1 MLYGRLDD
9 LRDRASGRLSKVLLE
24 TGGTPAARSERD
36 AFVEMYSQRITQ
48 LDAAEN
54 GLCFGRLDLA
64 EGDRRY
70 IGRIGILDDTS
81 DYEALLV
88 DWRAPAAR
96 PFYIAT
102 AFTPEGVLRRR
113 HIRTRQRKVT
123 GVDDE
128 VLDIGP
134 DGEAGQ
140 ERAAGH
146 AGLTG
151 EAALIAALSATR
163 TGRMADIVETIQAE
177 QDLIIRSPHNGV
189 TVVQGAPGTG
199 KTAVALHR
207 AAYLLYTYREQ
218 LSRRGVLIVGP
229 NPTFLRYI
237 GHVLPSLGE
246 TGVLMLTIADLYPG
260 ITARRGEAPET
271 AEIKGRPAMAG
282 VLAAAVRNRQQ
293 LPAEP
298 LEITFEREVLTL
310 DRKTVQRA
318 RERARR
324 SRRPHNQ
331 ARPIF
336 VREIINALVQQVTSK
351 FTAGLRETDKMV
363 AEILG
368 EEVPAADSTVLGS
381 ADTED
386 IRAELRQDPKV
397 RAAIA
402 QLWPVLTP
410 QRLLDDLFASPRRL
424 AAAAPRLG
432 AAERDL
438 LRREPGG
445 GWTPADV
452 PLLDEA
458 AELLGDDDRVAR
470 QRARRE
476 RQQQVAYAQG
486 VLDIVSR
493 DLEDDPEILMA
504 YDLLN
509 ADRLA
514 GRHEELSYLTTAE
527 RAALD
532 RTWAFGHI
540 VVDEAQE
547 LSEMAWRMLMR
558 RCPSRSMTIAGD
570 IAQSSNPASATSW
583 DQVLD
588 PASGQPLAAG
598 PADHQ
603 LPDPRGDHDRGR
615 GRAGQD
621 RPGLRRAHVGAGDGD
636 DAVAAGGQGGRA
648 GLPGGGSRGPR
659 GRGGRGWQRRGAGPA
674 GPGRRG
680 HRGRDRRP
688 AGRRNGHRAGG
699 IGPAST
705 GRGRRAWTEPSQHRP
720 SQRRPGPRRSGRRG
734 PGRRSRRG
742 RPGPGRAG
750 RGADRQPG
758 QGTGVRLGA
767 DRRPGPD
774 PGRVPARPERPV
786 RRDDQGHPAARR
798 RPSRPRPRGAAP
810 ADPPAMTTPAGG
822 APNQGISGPG
832 PSDQGIPASTAPA
845 TGTPATGPPPSGTRP
860 RSAGSAI
867 RWPTWSPTT

>member
-1 MLYGRLDD
+1 M
-9 LRDRASGRLSKVLLE
+9 S
-24 TGGTPAARSERD
+24 
-36 AFVEMYSQRITQ
+36 
-48 LDAAEN
+48 
-54 GLCFGRLDLA
+54 
-64 EGDRRY
+64 
-70 IGRIGILDDTS
+70 
-81 DYEALLV
+81 
-88 DWRAPAAR
+88 
-96 PFYIAT
+96 
-102 AFTPEGVLRRR
+102 
-113 HIRTRQRKVT
+113 
-123 GVDDE
+123 
-128 VLDIGP
+128 
-134 DGEAGQ
+134 
-140 ERAAGH
+140 
-146 AGLTG
+146 
-151 EAALIAALSATR
+151 
-163 TGRMADIVETIQAE
+163 
-177 QDLIIRSPHNGV
+177 
-189 TVVQGAPGTG
+189 
-199 KTAVALHR
+199 
-207 AAYLLYTYREQ
+207 
-218 LSRRGVLIVGP
+218 
-229 NPTFLRYI
+229 
-237 GHVLPSLGE
+237 
-246 TGVLMLTIADLYPG
+246 TIADLYPG

-271 AEIKGRPAMAG
+271 AEIKGRPDMAG

-310 DRKTVQRA
+310 DRKTVQQA

-336 VREIINALVQQVTSK
+336 VREIINALVRQVTSK

-386 IRAELRQDPKV
+386 IRAELREDPKV
-397 RAAIA
+397 RAAIT

-424 AAAAPRLG
+424 AAAAPRLA

-438 LRREPGG
+438 LRREPRG

-547 LSEMAWRMLMR
+547 LSEMAWRMLLR

-583 DQVLD
+583 DQVLTPHLGNRWRLDRLTINYRTPAEIMTVAADVLAKID
-588 PASGQPLAAG
+588 PDFDAPMSVRETGTRPWRQEVKADELTYQLAAAAVLEAAEAG
-598 PADHQ
+598 GGNVAVLVPPALVGQ
-603 LPDPRGDHDRGR
+603 VTEAVTAAL
-615 GRAGQD
+615 RAG
-621 RPGLRRAHVGAGDGD
+621 A
-636 DAVAAGGQGGRA
+636 
-648 GLPGGGSRGPR
+648 
-659 GRGGRGWQRRGAGPA
+659 
-674 GPGRRG
+674 
-680 HRGRDRRP
+680 
-688 AGRRNGHRAGG
+688 NGHRAGG
-699 IGPAST
+699 TGPDST
-705 GRGRRAWTEPSQHRP
+705 GPDSTGPHSTGLVGTSPDTAGQDGADSGGADSGGAAAVDGPDLDKQVVVLTVSQAKGLEFDSVLIADPAQILGESPRGLSDLYVAMTRAT
-720 SQRRPGPRRSGRRG
+720 QRLGVVHPGPV
-734 PGRRSRRG
+734 PEVL
-742 RPGPGRAG
+742 
-750 RGADRQPG
+750 DRL
-758 QGTGVRLGA
+758 T
-767 DRRPGPD
+767 
-774 PGRVPARPERPV
+774 
-786 RRDDQGHPAARR
+786 
-798 RPSRPRPRGAAP
+798 PRP
-810 ADPPAMTTPAGG
+810 
-822 APNQGISGPG
+822 
-832 PSDQGIPASTAPA
+832 
-845 TGTPATGPPPSGTRP
+845 
-860 RSAGSAI
+860 
-867 RWPTWSPTT
+867 

>member
-1 MLYGRLDD
+1 MSNGEADLEQSYISMLYGRLDD
-9 LRDRASGRLSKVLLE
+9 LRDRASGRLSQVLLE

-36 AFVEMYSQRITQ
+36 SFVEMYSRRITQ

-54 GLCFGRLDLA
+54 GLCFGRLDLS

-70 IGRIGILDDTS
+70 IGRIGILDDTD
-81 DYEALLV
+81 DYQALLV

-102 AFTPEGVLRRR
+102 AFSPEGVLRRR
-113 HIRTRQRKVT
+113 HIRTRQRMVT

-128 VLDIGP
+128 VLDF
-134 DGEAGQ
+134 DGDASAAGVP
-140 ERAAGH
+140 AGH

-151 EAALIAALSATR
+151 EAALIAALSAAR
-163 TGRMADIVETIQAE
+163 TGRMTDIVETIQAE

-229 NPTFLRYI
+229 NPTFLQYI

-246 TGVLMLTIADLYPG
+246 TGVVMSTIADLYPG
-260 ITARRGEAPET
+260 ITARRAEPPEV
-271 AEIKGRPAMAG
+271 AEIKGRAVMAT
-282 VLAAAVRNRQQ
+282 VLATAVRNRQE
-293 LPAEP
+293 LPDEP
-298 LEITFEREVLTL
+298 VEIPFEREVLRL

-336 VREIINALVQQVTSK
+336 VREILDALVQQVSKK
-351 FTAGLRETDKMV
+351 FTAGLRETDKLV

-368 EEVPAADSTVLGS
+368 EPAPAADSSVLGP

-386 IRAELRQDPKV
+386 IRAELRQDPRV

-402 QLWPVLTP
+402 RLWPVLTP
-410 QRLLDDLFASPRRL
+410 QQLLDDLFDSPRRL
-424 AAAAPRLG
+424 AAAAPRLTRE
-432 AAERDL
+432 ERAVLSRD
-438 LRREPGG
+438 PDG

-458 AELLGDDDRVAR
+458 AELLGEDDRAAR
-470 QRARRE
+470 RRAKRE
-476 RQQQVAYAQG
+476 RQRQIAYAQG

-504 YDLLN
+504 YDLIN

-527 RAALD
+527 RAAAD

-570 IAQSSNPASATSW
+570 IAQATSLSSTSSW
-583 DQVLD
+583 ERVLAPHLGTRWRLD
-588 PASGQPLAAG
+588 RLTINYRTPAEIM
-598 PADHQ
+598 
-603 LPDPRGDHDRGR
+603 
-615 GRAGQD
+615 
-621 RPGLRRAHVGAGDGD
+621 
-636 DAVAAGGQGGRA
+636 AVAADV
-648 GLPGGGSRGPR
+648 L
-659 GRGGRGWQRRGAGPA
+659 
-674 GPGRRG
+674 
-680 HRGRDRRP
+680 
-688 AGRRNGHRAGG
+688 
-699 IGPAST
+699 
-705 GRGRRAWTEPSQHRP
+705 
-720 SQRRPGPRRSGRRG
+720 
-734 PGRRSRRG
+734 
-742 RPGPGRAG
+742 
-750 RGADRQPG
+750 ADLDDKLETP
-758 QGTGVRLGA
+758 TSVR
-767 DRRPGPD
+767 
-774 PGRVPARPERPV
+774 E
-786 RRDDQGHPAARR
+786 
-798 RPSRPRPRGAAP
+798 
-810 ADPPAMTTPAGG
+810 
-822 APNQGISGPG
+822 
-832 PSDQGIPASTAPA
+832 
-845 TGTPATGPPPSGTRP
+845 TGTVPWHRQVPPG
-860 RSAGSAI
+860 
-867 RWPTWSPTT
+867 

>member
-1 MLYGRLDD
+1 MLYGRLDN
-9 LRDRASGRLSKVLLE
+9 LRDRASSRLSRVLLE
-24 TGGTPAARSERD
+24 TGGTPAAMSERD
-36 AFVEMYSQRITQ
+36 AFVDMYSQRITQ

-70 IGRIGILDDTS
+70 IGRMGILDDTS

-246 TGVLMLTIADLYPG
+246 TGVVMSTISDLYPG
-260 ITARRGEAPET
+260 ISARREEAPET
-271 AEIKGRPAMAG
+271 AEIKGRHTMAG
-282 VLAAAVRNRQQ
+282 VLAAAVRDREE
-293 LPAEP
+293 LPPEP
-298 LEITFEREVLTL
+298 LEIRFEREVLRL
-310 DRKTVQRA
+310 DRKTVQQA

-336 VREIINALVQQVTSK
+336 IREIINALVRQVTSK
-351 FTAGLRETDKMV
+351 FTAGLRDADKLA

-368 EEVPAADSTVLGS
+368 EEVPATDSSVLG
-381 ADTED
+381 AHDTED
-386 IRAELRQDPKV
+386 IRAELREDAQV
-397 RAAIA
+397 RAAITR
-402 QLWPVLTP
+402 LWPVLTP

-424 AAAAPRLG
+424 AAAAPRLP
-432 AAERDL
+432 AAERDM
-438 LRREPGG
+438 LRRDPRG

-458 AELLGDDDRVAR
+458 AELLGEDDRAAR
-470 QRARRE
+470 ERARRE

-527 RAALD
+527 RAAAD

-583 DQVLD
+583 DQVLTPHLGNRWRLD
-588 PASGQPLAAG
+588 RLTINYRTPAEIMTVAADVLARID
-598 PADHQ
+598 ADVDMPRSVRETGTTPWRQEVKADELAHQ
-603 LPDPRGDHDRGR
+603 LATAAVLEAAE
-615 GRAGQD
+615 AGGGNVAVLV
-621 RPGLRRAHVGAGDGD
+621 PPALVGEVTE
-636 DAVAAGGQGGRA
+636 AVAAALRA
-648 GLPGGGSRGPR
+648 S
-659 GRGGRGWQRRGAGPA
+659 A
-674 GPGRRG
+674 
-680 HRGRDRRP
+680 
-688 AGRRNGHRAGG
+688 N
-699 IGPAST
+699 
-705 GRGRRAWTEPSQHRP
+705 
-720 SQRRPGPRRSGRRG
+720 
-734 PGRRSRRG
+734 
-742 RPGPGRAG
+742 
-750 RGADRQPG
+750 
-758 QGTGVRLGA
+758 
-767 DRRPGPD
+767 
-774 PGRVPARPERPV
+774 
-786 RRDDQGHPAARR
+786 RR
-798 RPSRPRPRGAAP
+798 RPSGSGPDGSGLDGSGPDSSGSLPDSSGSSPDRAANLDGPDLDEQVVVLTVSQAKGLEFDSVLIADPAQILGESPRGLSDLYVAMTRATQRLGVLHPGPVPDVLRRLAPRP
-810 ADPPAMTTPAGG
+810 
-822 APNQGISGPG
+822 
-832 PSDQGIPASTAPA
+832 
-845 TGTPATGPPPSGTRP
+845 
-860 RSAGSAI
+860 
-867 RWPTWSPTT
+867 

>member
-1 MLYGRLDD
+1 LSNGDTDHEQGYISMLYGRLDE

-54 GLCFGRLDLA
+54 GLCFGRLDLS
-64 EGDRRY
+64 EGERRY
-70 IGRIGILDDTS
+70 IGRIGILDDAA
-81 DYEALLV
+81 DYEALLI

-102 AFTPEGVLRRR
+102 AFSPEGVVRRR

-128 VLDIGP
+128 VLDLAAGE
-134 DGEAGQ
+134 DGAGLQ
-140 ERAAGH
+140 NAAGH

-151 EAALIAALSATR
+151 EAALIAALSASR
-163 TGRMADIVETIQAE
+163 TGRMNDIVETIQAE
-177 QDLIIRSPHNGV
+177 QDMIIRSPHNGV

-207 AAYLLYTYREQ
+207 AAYLLYTYRQQ

-246 TGVLMLTIADLYPG
+246 TGVLMSTISDLYPG
-260 ITARRGEAPET
+260 ISARRAESPEA
-271 AEIKGRPAMAG
+271 AEVKGRHAMAA
-282 VLAAAVRNRQQ
+282 VLAAAVRDRQQ
-293 LPAEP
+293 VPRDA
-298 LEITFEREVLTL
+298 LEITFEREVLRL
-310 DRKTVQRA
+310 DLKTVQRA
-318 RERARR
+318 RDRARR

-331 ARPIF
+331 ARPVF
-336 VREIINALVQQVTSK
+336 VGEIIDALVQQVTGK
-351 FTAGLRETDKMV
+351 LTAGLREADKLV

-368 EEVPAADSTVLGS
+368 EEMPSESSTLGA

-386 IRAELRQDPKV
+386 IRAELRQDSGV

-410 QRLLDDLFASPRRL
+410 QRLLDDLFASRRRL
-424 AAAAPRLG
+424 ASAAPTLSEEDR
-432 AAERDL
+432 AL
-438 LRREPGG
+438 LRRDPRG

-458 AELLGDDDRVAR
+458 AELLGEDDRAAR
-470 QRARRE
+470 RRAKRE
-476 RQQQVAYAQG
+476 RQEQIAYAQG

-514 GRHEELSYLTTAE
+514 GRHEELSGLTTAE
-527 RAALD
+527 RAAAD

-570 IAQSSNPASATSW
+570 IAQASSLSSTSSWERVLAPHLGTRWRLDRLTINYRTPAEIMTVAADVLAEIDDKLDVPTSVRETGTVPWRLQVPAAEVAGQVATAAAREAAEVAGGNVAVLVPAARLAQISQAVASAM
-583 DQVLD
+583 
-588 PASGQPLAAG
+588 PA
-598 PADHQ
+598 
-603 LPDPRGDHDRGR
+603 
-615 GRAGQD
+615 
-621 RPGLRRAHVGAGDGD
+621 
-636 DAVAAGGQGGRA
+636 
-648 GLPGGGSRGPR
+648 
-659 GRGGRGWQRRGAGPA
+659 
-674 GPGRRG
+674 
-680 HRGRDRRP
+680 
-688 AGRRNGHRAGG
+688 
-699 IGPAST
+699 
-705 GRGRRAWTEPSQHRP
+705 
-720 SQRRPGPRRSGRRG
+720 
-734 PGRRSRRG
+734 
-742 RPGPGRAG
+742 
-750 RGADRQPG
+750 
-758 QGTGVRLGA
+758 
-767 DRRPGPD
+767 GPD
-774 PGRVPARPERPV
+774 PGDAGPDSAGPGGAGPGGAGPGGMGSRGAGTGAADSLDLDDPDLDSPVVVLTVSQAKGLEFDSVLIADPAQILAESPRGLSDLYIALTRTTQRLGVVHPGPLPEVLRRLTPLPDGVPAEPV
-786 RRDDQGHPAARR
+786 
-798 RPSRPRPRGAAP
+798 S
-810 ADPPAMTTPAGG
+810 TTV
-822 APNQGISGPG
+822 
-832 PSDQGIPASTAPA
+832 DE
-845 TGTPATGPPPSGTRP
+845 
-860 RSAGSAI
+860 
-867 RWPTWSPTT
+867 